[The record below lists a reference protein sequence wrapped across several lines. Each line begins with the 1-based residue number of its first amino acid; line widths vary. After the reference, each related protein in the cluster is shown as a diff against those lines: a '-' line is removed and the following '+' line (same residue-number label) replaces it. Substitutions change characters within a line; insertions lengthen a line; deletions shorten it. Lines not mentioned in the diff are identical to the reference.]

1 MLAATRLIA
10 LHKNKGM
17 TVAACLKNRTDYIE
31 NPDKTE
37 QGQYV
42 SSYACSALTAD
53 EEFMLTKRQYDLV
66 NGRRQISDVIAY
78 QIRQS
83 FRPGEITA
91 EEANKVGYELAMRF
105 TKGKHAFVVATHT
118 DRQHIHNHVIF
129 NSTAL
134 DGTKKFRDFFFSALA
149 VQRLSDLICL
159 EHQLSVIEKKPY
171 RERQKRVLYP
181 PKESNRDRLC
191 GIIDTILAEK
201 PKDFEVFLQ
210 KLERQGYKAKRGKHT
225 AVKGKGQKRFIRFQ
239 TLGTGYS
246 EEEIKAVLEGK
257 AKHQPY
263 QRTLPKEQPF
273 QLLVDIQG
281 KMAEG
286 KSVGYKRWATKFNLK
301 EMSKTLLF
309 LQEQKISS
317 AEELRERAAAAT
329 ERYHAMGD
337 SIKAAETRLAE
348 IAVLKTHI
356 INYAKTRPVYDAYRK
371 SGYSKKFLE
380 AHREE
385 ITLHKAAKA
394 AFDEAGLQK
403 LPKVKELDAEF
414 SELLTKKK
422 AAYPDYRK
430 ARNEMQ
436 ELVRAQK
443 NVERFLQRKRTPP
456 RKPRLDKRIPPRNFP
471 TWEAS
476 SAAFL
481 VYVAAVLF
489 YKPIFT
495 QPLGFILC
503 AAGAVEKPATERAVG
518 VVYLR
523 DSIGISKINTA
534 FLTGQQIDRIH
545 VQQLLLPSFMCQG
558 AQRLLLYHVPFQKTI
573 AFLTKDT
580 HKNFSSQKYPDGV
593 E

>member
-37 QGQYV
+37 QGQFV

-66 NGRRQISDVIAY
+66 NGRRQKSDVIAY

-105 TKGKHAFVVATHT
+105 TKGKYAFVVATHT

-171 RERQKRVLYP
+171 RERQKRIVYP

-201 PKDFEVFLQ
+201 PGDYEAFLQ
-210 KLERQGYKAKRGKHT
+210 KLEQQGYEVKRDKHT
-225 AVKGKGQKRFIRFQ
+225 AVKGKGQKRFIRFR
-239 TLGTGYS
+239 TLGNGYS
-246 EEEIKAVLEGK
+246 EDEIKAVLEGK

-263 QRTLPKEQPF
+263 QKKQPKEQPF

-286 KSVGYKRWATKFNLK
+286 KSVGYKKWATKFNLK

-317 AEELRERAAAAT
+317 ADELRERATAAT

-337 SIKAAETRLAE
+337 SIKAAEARLTE

-356 INYAKTRPVYDAYRK
+356 INYAKTRNIYLAYRK
-371 SGYSKKFLE
+371 TKVADKPAFRA
-380 AHREE
+380 AHETE
-385 ITLHKAAKA
+385 LLLHEAAKR
-394 AFDEAGLQK
+394 AFDAQGVKK
-403 LPKVKELDAEF
+403 LPTVKALQAEYTD
-414 SELLTKKK
+414 LLAKKK
-422 AAYPDYRK
+422 AAYEDYKRLRQK
-430 ARNEMQ
+430 NQ
-436 ELVRAQK
+436 ELQTVK
-443 NVERFLQRKRTPP
+443 SNVDSLLQIKQ
-456 RKPRLDKRIPPRNFP
+456 
-471 TWEAS
+471 E
-476 SAAFL
+476 
-481 VYVAAVLF
+481 
-489 YKPIFT
+489 
-495 QPLGFILC
+495 
-503 AAGAVEKPATERAVG
+503 EKKEQEQE
-518 VVYLR
+518 
-523 DSIGISKINTA
+523 KK
-534 FLTGQQIDRIH
+534 QEQDR
-545 VQQLLLPSFMCQG
+545 
-558 AQRLLLYHVPFQKTI
+558 
-573 AFLTKDT
+573 
-580 HKNFSSQKYPDGV
+580 
-593 E
+593 

>member
-1 MLAATRLIA
+1 MAATRLIA
-10 LHKNKGM
+10 LHKNKGKS
-17 TVAACLKNRTDYIE
+17 VAACLKSRTDYAQ

-37 QGQYV
+37 QGQLV
-42 SSYACSALTAD
+42 SSYKCSPLTVD

-66 NGRRQISDVIAY
+66 NGRRQKSDVIAY

-134 DGTKKFRDFFFSALA
+134 DGSRKFRDFFFSALA

-171 RERQKRVLYP
+171 RERQKRIVYL

-201 PKDFEVFLQ
+201 PGDYEAFLQ
-210 KLERQGYKAKRGKHT
+210 KLEQQGYEVKRGKYT
-225 AVKGKGQKRFIRFQ
+225 AVKGKGQKRFIRFR
-239 TLGTGYS
+239 TLGTVYG
-246 EEEIKAVLEGK
+246 EDEIKAVLEGK

-263 QRTLPKEQPF
+263 QKKPPKEQPF

-286 KSVGYKRWATKFNLK
+286 KSVGYKKWATKFNLK

-317 AEELRERAAAAT
+317 ADELRERAAAAT
-329 ERYHAMGD
+329 EHYHAMGD

-356 INYAKTRPVYDAYRK
+356 INYAKTRPAYDAYRK

-394 AFDEAGLQK
+394 AFDEAGMKK
-403 LPKVKELDAEF
+403 LPKVKELDAEYA
-414 SELLTKKK
+414 ELLIKKK

-430 ARNEMQ
+430 ARDEMQ
-436 ELVRAQK
+436 ELMKAQK
-443 NVERFLQRKRTPP
+443 NVELFFAE
-456 RKPRLDKRIPPRNFP
+456 DKSN
-471 TWEAS
+471 
-476 SAAFL
+476 
-481 VYVAAVLF
+481 
-489 YKPIFT
+489 
-495 QPLGFILC
+495 
-503 AAGAVEKPATERAVG
+503 
-518 VVYLR
+518 LR
-523 DSIGISKINTA
+523 PQHT
-534 FLTGQQIDRIH
+534 R
-545 VQQLLLPSFMCQG
+545 
-558 AQRLLLYHVPFQKTI
+558 
-573 AFLTKDT
+573 
-580 HKNFSSQKYPDGV
+580 
-593 E
+593 

>member
-37 QGQYV
+37 QGQFV

-66 NGRRQISDVIAY
+66 NGRRQKSDVIAY

-105 TKGKHAFVVATHT
+105 TKGKYAFVVATHT

-134 DGTKKFRDFFFSALA
+134 DGTRKFRDFFFSALA

-201 PKDFEVFLQ
+201 PGDYETFLQ
-210 KLERQGYKAKRGKHT
+210 KLEQQGYEVKRGKYT
-225 AVKGKGQKRFIRFQ
+225 AVKGKGQKRFIRFR
-239 TLGTGYS
+239 TLGTGYG
-246 EEEIKAVLEGK
+246 EDEIKAVLEGK

-263 QRTLPKEQPF
+263 QKKPPKEQPF

-286 KSVGYKRWATKFNLK
+286 KSVGYKKWATKFNLK

-317 AEELRERAAAAT
+317 AEELRERAAVAT
-329 ERYHAMGD
+329 ERYHTMGN
-337 SIKAAETRLAE
+337 SIKAAEARLTE

-414 SELLTKKK
+414 AELLTKKK

-443 NVERFLQRKRTPP
+443 NMERFFAGEKDTIEKAQTRETNTAE
-456 RKPRLDKRIPPRNFP
+456 DSSHFG
-471 TWEAS
+471 EMS

-481 VYVAAVLF
+481 VYIAAVLF

-495 QPLGFILC
+495 QPLGFVLC
-503 AAGAVEKPATERAVG
+503 AAGAVEKFATDGTVS

-523 DSIGISKINTA
+523 DSISISKINAA

-558 AQRLLLYHVPFQKTI
+558 AQHLLLYHVPSPKTI

-580 HKNFSSQKYPDGV
+580 HKNFPP
-593 E
+593 